1 MSATAIFLSY
11 ASVDRARVE
20 VLVKAL
26 EGEGLNVWWDRD
38 IPRGQNFNR
47 VIENALE
54 QARCAIV
61 LWSSASVDSEW
72 VVNEASEAR
81 KRGMLVPVLIDDVDP
96 PLEFRHLQAARL
108 IEWRGDKSD
117 SEWAGLLAAVRGLVG
132 QGGSAQ
138 MDRNR
143 ARGPAQ
149 DGRRW
154 WQTLAGMAMG
164 AGALLVGV
172 AILVI
177 ALKQVGLIGGGA
189 ISPAATRSVVAPP
202 AVVEPPAATQGSVA
216 PNAAASHAA
225 AQSASG
231 RANATTNLLDPEQG
245 GKLVIASEDNWKDVM
260 QKEPRTTVI
269 GSHGFAVFA
278 LRDDK
283 PATIDGIAVYVE
295 STNSRNLKELSIYA
309 ADQSETGPFRKIT
322 TVTLPNYRNM
332 RAPLHELKFEP
343 FTARY
348 VKLEIVSWQEAG
360 VPNGYVGNMQLLGR
374 VR

>member
-26 EGEGLNVWWDRD
+26 EGEGLDVWWDRD

-72 VVNEASEAR
+72 VFNEASEAR

-132 QGGSAQ
+132 QGGSTQ

-149 DGRRW
+149 DERRW

-172 AILVI
+172 ALLVI

-202 AVVEPPAATQGSVA
+202 TVVEPPAAAQGSVA
-216 PNAAASHAA
+216 PKAAASHAA
-225 AQSASG
+225 APSASG
-231 RANATTNLLDPEQG
+231 GANATTNLLDPEQG

-278 LRDDK
+278 LRDEK

-295 STNSRNLKELSIYA
+295 S
-309 ADQSETGPFRKIT
+309 
-322 TVTLPNYRNM
+322 
-332 RAPLHELKFEP
+332 
-343 FTARY
+343 
-348 VKLEIVSWQEAG
+348 
-360 VPNGYVGNMQLLGR
+360 
-374 VR
+374 